1 MFKRRPT
8 QTLPAVS
15 AGFALGDGGEAVAAV
30 HLCTQ
35 TGRHLHAEELAGREV
50 VRATASMPRL
60 SSDTHSLFIADTKMK
75 RHPPPGYLEIAD
87 RLVTISE
94 GTDQNAVRDG
104 LAVMV
109 FGRTATAKTGYD
121 FTHQSDADRIHLTTA
136 PLADIAAA
144 STATPGARPEA
155 QEHAVEPVMHSLW
168 RAARQIVGEADG
180 ARDEQLPPTTV
191 AVLAILDAGYGFAVG
206 PATSSSPIESFD
218 EPEPREGDPDTA
230 RAVVTGLAADFAR
243 DKLTPQNLG
252 DIGLGTESRV
262 AFFVTAP
269 GADLEALLDNLSTD
283 FEHEPVVI
291 TAAPFAE
298 ETAPHPARVAAWG
311 AALAG
316 MPENH
321 GYTVNLAAPLKER
334 VGAIRQQGFEQEA
347 ADTRRR
353 RLRAACA
360 LVVPALFV
368 LGLLAGWR
376 AWATYKAATVAAEL
390 EREQARQA
398 KLAEYIKWRQ
408 DANQQ
413 FAYYNDLAKK
423 ILEFRNA
430 QPAMVIMLNDLDR
443 LWPDSDW
450 YVTGFATLPKSNNQ
464 IEIRGKSKNIETV
477 RAFAKALELES
488 DGSFKNILIT
498 TGDTSAGG
506 AAAASAPITNFAQP
520 PASPPASGV
529 QEWVLKATYA
539 PPGGQPARQ
548 AAPAQQQQQIQ
559 APPRPP
565 QTASIPPRGTAQ

>member
-1 MFKRRPT
+1 MFKRRPP
-8 QTLPAVS
+8 QTLPAVA
-15 AGFALGDGGEAVAAV
+15 AGFALGDGGEPVASV
-30 HLCTQ
+30 YLCTR
-35 TGRHLHAEELAGREV
+35 TGRHLAAEELAGREV

-87 RLVTISE
+87 RLVTIAE
-94 GTDQNAVRDG
+94 GTDPNAVRDG
-104 LAVMV
+104 LAVLV
-109 FGRTATAKTGYD
+109 FGRSATAKTGYD

-144 STATPGARPEA
+144 AAATPSARPEA
-155 QEHAVEPVMHSLW
+155 QEHAVEPVMHSIW
-168 RAARQIVGEADG
+168 RAARQLVRESDGEGGD
-180 ARDEQLPPTTV
+180 RLMPTTV
-191 AVLAILDAGYGFAVG
+191 AVLAILDAGYSFAVG
-206 PATSSSPIESFD
+206 PSTSSSPIESFD
-218 EPEPREGDPDTA
+218 EPEPSEGYSVTA
-230 RAVVTGLAADFAR
+230 RAVVARLAADFAR

-252 DIGLGTESRV
+252 DAGLGDARV
-262 AFFVTAP
+262 AFFVTAS
-269 GADLEALLDNLSTD
+269 GDDLAELLDNLAAD

-291 TAAPFAE
+291 TAPTCAAE
-298 ETAPHPARVAAWG
+298 SAPHPAQVAAWG

-316 MPENH
+316 MPENN
-321 GYTVNLAAPLKER
+321 GYTVNLAVPLKDR
-334 VGAIRQQGFEQEA
+334 VSAVRRQVLEQEA
-347 ADTRRR
+347 SDTRRR

-360 LVVPALFV
+360 LVVPLLFV

-376 AWATYKAATVAAEL
+376 AWATYKCATVAADL

-450 YVTGFATLPKSNNQ
+450 YVTGLATLPKSNNQ
-464 IEIRGKSKNIETV
+464 IEIHGKSKNIETV

-520 PASPPASGV
+520 PASQPSSGV
-529 QEWVLKATYA
+529 QEWVLKATYS
-539 PPGGQPARQ
+539 PPGVQGAPQ
-548 AAPAQQQQQIQ
+548 AAPAPQQIQ

-565 QTASIPPRGTAQ
+565 QTASIPPSR